1 MERVKKKV
9 KKRAGK
15 RIHGAVTVH
24 AEEKAKEI
32 REKYGPDIDY
42 PVLLQILED
51 RKSIRNPVEIRFSST
66 AIGPGLFASTEAVS
80 EDPAEGY
87 LITVHENFRERQDV
101 LPALILY
108 QAVIVN
114 YGDLATAIDAEVF
127 GAGVLG
133 MERDDYYDL
142 IVELTDSVWG
152 SDTG

>member
-1 MERVKKKV
+1 MDRAKKKV

-32 REKYGPDIDY
+32 WEKYGPEIDY
-42 PVLLQILED
+42 PVLLRILED
-51 RKSIRNPVEIRFSST
+51 RKSIRNPVTIRFSSA
-66 AIGPGLFASTEAVS
+66 AIEPGLFAFTEPVS
-80 EDPAEGY
+80 ENPADGY
-87 LITVHENFRERQDV
+87 SITLHESFRERQEV

-133 MERDDYYDL
+133 MERDDYYAL

-152 SDTG
+152 A

>member
-1 MERVKKKV
+1 MERPKKKV

-15 RIHGAVTVH
+15 RIHGAVTIH

-32 REKYGPDIDY
+32 RERYGPDIDY
-42 PVLLQILED
+42 PVMLQILDD
-51 RKSIRNPVEIRFSST
+51 RKSIRNPVEIRFSSI
-66 AIGPGLFASTEAVS
+66 AIEPGLFAITEPVS
-80 EDPAEGY
+80 EDPADGY
-87 LITVHENFRERQDV
+87 SITLHESFRNQPEV

-133 MERDDYYDL
+133 MARDDYYAL

-152 SDTG
+152 Q

>member
-24 AEEKAKEI
+24 AEDKAKEI
-32 REKYGPDIDY
+32 RERYGPEIDY
-42 PVLLQILED
+42 SVLLKILED

-66 AIGPGLFASTEAVS
+66 AIEPGLFGFTEVVS
-80 EDPAEGY
+80 DDPSAGY
-87 LITVHENFRERQDV
+87 SITLHESFRDRPEV

-133 MERDDYYDL
+133 MERDDYYAL

-152 SDTG
+152 

>member
-1 MERVKKKV
+1 MERPKKKV

-24 AEEKAKEI
+24 AEEKAVEI
-32 REKYGPDIDY
+32 RDKYGPDIDY
-42 PVLLQILED
+42 PVLLQILGD

-66 AIGPGLFASTEAVS
+66 AIEPGLFAVTESFS
-80 EDPAEGY
+80 ENPADGY
-87 LITVHENFRERQDV
+87 SITLHESFRNRPEV

-108 QAVIVN
+108 QAVIIN

-133 MERDDYYDL
+133 MERDAYYDL
-142 IVELTDSVWG
+142 IVDLTDSICEQ
-152 SDTG
+152 